1 VGGVST
7 GGGAVSATV
16 VIPCYNEAERLDR
29 SAVGRLVTGL
39 RALDH
44 RNRVL
49 LVDDGSTDGTA
60 TMLREIEAA
69 NGAVRALILSTNGG
83 KAEAVRQGLNAALG
97 SGADIVGFAD
107 ADFATPPEELARLL
121 EVSIRHPEDLAVL
134 GSRVLLLGHTIDR
147 SPKRHY
153 VGRVF
158 ATVAGPF
165 LGVGAYDS
173 QCGAKFFRA
182 TPALR
187 AALGAPFRSRWGFDL
202 ELLGRL
208 QGCGVT
214 PDRMREEPLNE
225 WRDVGGSKVTTLSG
239 LRTFWELLAIRRDL
253 RKWAHEHRDAA
264 QVTLSP

>member
-1 VGGVST
+1 M
-7 GGGAVSATV
+7 SATI

-29 SAVGRLVTGL
+29 GAVSRLVAGL

-60 TMLREIEAA
+60 QLLRDIEAQ
-69 NGAVRALILSTNGG
+69 NGAVRALVLPENGG
-83 KAEAVRQGLNAALG
+83 KAEAVRRGLTAALE
-97 SGADIVGFAD
+97 SGAEIVGFAD
-107 ADFATPPEELARLL
+107 ADFATPPEELTRLL
-121 EVSIRHPEDLAVL
+121 EVTVRHPEDVAVL
-134 GSRVLLLGHTIDR
+134 GSRVLLLGHAIDR

-153 VGRVF
+153 VGRIF
-158 ATVAGPF
+158 ATIAGPF

-173 QCGAKFFRA
+173 QCGAKFFRD

-187 AALGAPFRSRWGFDL
+187 AAVSEPFRSRWGFDL

-208 QGCGVT
+208 QGCGVR
-214 PDRMREEPLNE
+214 PSQMREEPLNE

-239 LRTFWELLAIRRDL
+239 LRTFWELVSIRRDL
-253 RKWAHEHRDAA
+253 RKWAHEHRDTRQIAA
-264 QVTLSP
+264 AS

>member
-1 VGGVST
+1 M
-7 GGGAVSATV
+7 SATI

-29 SAVGRLVTGL
+29 GAVSRLVAGL

-60 TMLREIEAA
+60 QLLRDIEAQ
-69 NGAVRALILSTNGG
+69 NGAVRALVLPENGG
-83 KAEAVRQGLNAALG
+83 KAEAVRRGLTAALE
-97 SGADIVGFAD
+97 SGAEIVGFAD
-107 ADFATPPEELARLL
+107 ADFATPPEELTRLL
-121 EVSIRHPEDLAVL
+121 EVTVRHPEDVAVL
-134 GSRVLLLGHTIDR
+134 GSRVLLLGHAIDR

-153 VGRVF
+153 VGRIF
-158 ATVAGPF
+158 ATIAGPF

-173 QCGAKFFRA
+173 QCGAKFFRD

-187 AALGAPFRSRWGFDL
+187 AAVSEPFRSRWGFDL

-208 QGCGVT
+208 QGCGVR
-214 PDRMREEPLNE
+214 PSQMREEPLNE

-239 LRTFWELLAIRRDL
+239 LRTFWELVSIRRDL
-253 RKWAHEHRDAA
+253 RKWAHEHRDTPQITAA
-264 QVTLSP
+264 S

>member
-1 VGGVST
+1 
-7 GGGAVSATV
+7 VSATI

-29 SAVGRLVTGL
+29 GAVARLVAGL

-60 TMLREIEAA
+60 QLLRDIEAQ
-69 NGAVRALILSTNGG
+69 NGAVRALILAENGG
-83 KAEAVRQGLNAALG
+83 KAEAVRRGLTSALDA
-97 SGADIVGFAD
+97 GATIVGFAD
-107 ADFATPPEELARLL
+107 ADFATPPEELTRLL
-121 EVSIRHPEDLAVL
+121 EVAVRHPEDVAVL
-134 GSRVLLLGHTIDR
+134 GSRVLLLGHAIDR

-153 VGRVF
+153 VGRIF
-158 ATVAGPF
+158 ATIAGPF

-173 QCGAKFFRA
+173 QCGAKFFRD

-187 AALGAPFRSRWGFDL
+187 AAVSEPFRSRWGFDL

-208 QGCGVT
+208 QGCGVR
-214 PDRMREEPLNE
+214 PSQMREEPLNE

-239 LRTFWELLAIRRDL
+239 LRTFWELVSIRRDL
-253 RKWAHEHRDAA
+253 RKWAHEHRDAPQIA
-264 QVTLSP
+264 AAS